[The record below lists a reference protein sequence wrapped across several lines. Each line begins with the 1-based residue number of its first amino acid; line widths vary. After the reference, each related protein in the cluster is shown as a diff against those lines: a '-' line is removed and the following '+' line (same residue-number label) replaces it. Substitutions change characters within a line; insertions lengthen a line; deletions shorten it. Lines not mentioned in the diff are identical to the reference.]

1 MAFWNKLTFEQYYRV
16 LQSGNDPDL
25 IKYAILGK
33 DWEQMS
39 AIEAINTIRQYDFAE
54 PFPDIT
60 GKPER
65 VMGYEVPD
73 DLGWMTVGQ
82 YEDMV
87 SLGQA
92 EDNMPNW
99 PKMVAIFID
108 KAKHGDYD
116 YTRAIKA
123 EAEVWQSNGLEV
135 HKFVT
140 FFFGSLPAYLS
151 GTKAE
156 SKAGDIQALKKWQAM
171 QTLMTSLALKRNY
184 TA

>member
-1 MAFWNKLTFEQYYRV
+1 MAFWDKLTFEQYFRV
-16 LQSGNDPDL
+16 LNSGNDPDL
-25 IKYAILGK
+25 LKAAILGP
-33 DWEQMS
+33 DWESMP
-39 AIEAINTIRQYDFAE
+39 AIEAINTIGKYDFAE

-65 VMGYEVPD
+65 VMGYEVLD

-92 EDNMPNW
+92 DDNMPNW
-99 PKMVAIFID
+99 PKMVSIFID

-116 YTRAIKA
+116 YTRAMKA

-135 HKFVT
+135 HKFVS
-140 FFFGSLPAYLS
+140 FFFGSLPAYLN
-151 GTKAE
+151 GTKAV
-156 SKAGDIQALKKWQAM
+156 SKAGDIQALKKWQA
-171 QTLMTSLALKRNY
+171 TLKLMMYSGSRRNY